1 MNVEK
6 LGWRIPNMIT
16 SMIDDKRRIAL
27 IFKDSAI
34 YGVGENGI
42 TKIEVYQEPGQMAMI
57 NYAAVF
63 RGESLW
69 MRVDMSGWGVAYYE

>member
-42 TKIEVYQEPGQMAMI
+42 TKIEVYQEHGQMAMT

-69 MRVDMSGWGVAYYE
+69 MRVDLSGWGIAYYE